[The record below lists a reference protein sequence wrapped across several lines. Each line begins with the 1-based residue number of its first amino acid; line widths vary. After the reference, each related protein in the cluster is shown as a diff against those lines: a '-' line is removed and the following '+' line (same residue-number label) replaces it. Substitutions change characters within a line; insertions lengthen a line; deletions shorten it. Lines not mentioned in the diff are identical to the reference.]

1 MALRSYVYGRRLIRV
16 PDAPAVGA
24 RIRARREEL
33 GVTRDDLAAEYRLA
47 TGERTT
53 PNTLARW
60 EARGDVN
67 AAQAGVLAELLGVSA
82 AWILL
87 GRD

>member
-1 MALRSYVYGRRLIRV
+1 MALRLYLWARRIVGV
-16 PDAPAVGA
+16 PDAPDVGA
-24 RIRARREEL
+24 RIRARREAL
-33 GVTRDDLAAEYRLA
+33 GITRDDLAASYRSA

-67 AAQAGVLAELLGVSA
+67 VAEACVLAGLLDVA
-82 AWILL
+82 PAWILL
-87 GRD
+87 GE